1 MSGTATAS
9 VAVANSGASRKRRG
23 VWRPIRRYSNDA
35 RQMKKTLIG
44 FIAVIALAG
53 AGFWQ
58 LSGQAKTAP
67 DVTFTSLTGAKITTK
82 DLRGKVVLVKFWAT
96 SCVTCIQQMP
106 DMIETYNKLAAKGYQ
121 AIAVAM
127 QYDPPNYVLNYAQ
140 SRHLP
145 FIVAIDAHG
154 KIAKAFGDIKL
165 TPTAFLIDKQGHI
178 IKPYLGNY
186 DNVAFLNAVGK
197 ALAN

>member
-1 MSGTATAS
+1 
-9 VAVANSGASRKRRG
+9 
-23 VWRPIRRYSNDA
+23 
-35 RQMKKTLIG
+35 MKKLLIG
-44 FIAVIALAG
+44 VIAVVALAG

-58 LSGQAKTAP
+58 LSGPAKTAP

-96 SCVTCIQQMP
+96 SCVTCVQQMP
-106 DMIETYNKLAAKGYQ
+106 DMIKTYDELAPKGYR

-140 SRHLP
+140 TRHLP
-145 FIVAIDAHG
+145 FTVAIDAQG
-154 KIAKAFGDIKL
+154 EIAKAFGDIKL

-178 IKPYLGNY
+178 IKRYLGNY
-186 DNVAFLNAVGK
+186 DKVAFLNTVEK
-197 ALAN
+197 ALAG